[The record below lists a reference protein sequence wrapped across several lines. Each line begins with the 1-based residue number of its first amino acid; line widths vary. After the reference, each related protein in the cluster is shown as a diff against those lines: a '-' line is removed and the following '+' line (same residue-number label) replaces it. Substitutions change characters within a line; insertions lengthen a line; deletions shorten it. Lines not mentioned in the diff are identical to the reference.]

1 MLEKLSQI
9 FPGAMIQSNPISD
22 TKYSLFLRS
31 NKKPIYRYSQ
41 TGLDWSGK
49 TAIRNHTSA
58 CPSVYI
64 SPEPLPAAGKMV
76 CIFIRGWGNPVQKDG
91 RMRFIHFS
99 IDFRIERDD
108 FLQAIH
114 PLFHEGVMF
123 IWIDE
128 TNGVFIETE
137 SPNRLTSTDF
147 LSFTEALLSDFY
159 YSISFYIGRFY
170 QIDENIKQH
179 FHREQLYFQQ
189 VQKYIPEEH
198 VFSFETAFPIVLVT
212 LDRQK
217 IMEILHDE
225 WMDIFQ
231 NDLQQLKMIKLFL
244 ENNSNVSL
252 TARNYSCTVRV
263 YSTESKNLS
272 NIPPS
277 ISNHS
282 QVHFPSILYV
292 FSVNT
297 WPTIDCCKLT
307 KGIKTLC
314 TLHLPQM

>member
-1 MLEKLSQI
+1 MLEKISQV
-9 FPGAMIQSNPISD
+9 FPGAIIRSNPISD
-22 TKYSLFLRS
+22 TKFLCFYDPTKNRYIGIPKQVLTGREKQLLETILQPVHQSTSPLNPYPLQEKWYAFLF
-31 NKKPIYRYSQ
+31 
-41 TGLDWSGK
+41 GDG
-49 TAIRNHTSA
+49 AI
-58 CPSVYI
+58 
-64 SPEPLPAAGKMV
+64 
-76 CIFIRGWGNPVQKDG
+76 PVQKDG

-252 TARNYSCTVRV
+252 TAKELFLHRNSLQYRIEKFIEHS
-263 YSTESKNLS
+263 SIDIKSFLGALS
-272 NIPPS
+272 IYF
-277 ISNHS
+277 IC
-282 QVHFPSILYV
+282 V
-292 FSVNT
+292 FGQYLANNGLLQT
-297 WPTIDCCKLT
+297 DE
-307 KGIKTLC
+307 KGD
-314 TLHLPQM
+314 